1 MIYSNLGKSNTKVS
15 RICLGTMHFGTKATE
30 EESLRIM
37 DMAIDHGIN
46 FFDTADIY
54 GMSESFGLSEEIIG
68 RWFANDP
75 TKRDKV
81 VLATKV
87 YWYDRNASEWPN
99 VGVGI
104 SDYKIRKQAEGS
116 LKRLQTDRID
126 LYQVHH
132 LDRTI
137 TPEEF
142 WGSFER
148 LHADGDVIYVG
159 TSNHPGWALAEL
171 QMAAAE
177 RGGLGLVSE
186 QHMYNLFCRYPELEV
201 LPAAKRFGI
210 GVLAYM
216 PLSGGLLTGNR
227 KPEAGSRTASV
238 SAEYGID
245 LEGNPVLDQF
255 ESLCKEIG
263 EEPRNVAIAWT
274 LAHPA
279 MTSAIVG
286 IRTVEHL
293 EGVIRA
299 AEIELDAEVIDR
311 LNEIFPLANGRELRN
326 NQPTPEAYAW

>member
-1 MIYSNLGKSNTKVS
+1 MTYANLGKSNAKVS
-15 RICLGTMHFGTKATE
+15 RICLGTMHFGPKATE
-30 EESLRIM
+30 EESFRIM

-54 GMSESFGLSEEIIG
+54 GMAVSFGLSEEIVG
-68 RWFANDP
+68 RWLAKNP
-75 TKRDKV
+75 SKRDKI

-87 YWYDRNASEWPN
+87 YWYDRNAGEWPN
-99 VGVGI
+99 VDVGI
-104 SDYKIRKQAEGS
+104 SDYKIRKQAAAS
-116 LKRLQTDRID
+116 LERLQTDHID

-137 TPEEF
+137 TKEEF

-148 LHADGDVIYVG
+148 LQADGDVIYMG

-171 QMAAAE
+171 QMSAAQ
-177 RGGLGLVSE
+177 RGNLGLVSE

-201 LPAAKRFGI
+201 LPAAERFSI

-227 KPEAGSRTASV
+227 TPEAGTRTADV
-238 SAEYGID
+238 EKEYGIP
-245 LEGNPVLDQF
+245 LQGNATLDEF
-255 ESLCKEIG
+255 EKLCKEIG

-279 MTSAIVG
+279 VTSGIVG
-286 IRTVEHL
+286 IRKVEHL

-299 AEIELDAEVIDR
+299 GEIELSSDVMEK
-311 LNEIFPLANGRELRN
+311 LNELFPISSGRQLRN
-326 NQPTPEAYAW
+326 NEETPEAYAW